1 MVLLIIVHPWSE
13 GVPGPG
19 EASAPRLTSRRWI
32 LDMDLLLKPSHHLLG
47 LLHQLEESCSQQLF
61 QQLEETCSQVVSGPG
76 FAPGRRGPTGD
87 RVGIASDAQERTPTK
102 PRQQQLQQQS
112 STDVDVALTDRFKD
126 QHDEWQNLRTKLP
139 NHYKFV
145 LKFHVNKKYICLPPL
160 SNFSTGTPVVQLF
173 FFFIGQHPA
182 PMTKVEQHHDS
193 SRNST
198 N

>member
-1 MVLLIIVHPWSE
+1 
-13 GVPGPG
+13 
-19 EASAPRLTSRRWI
+19 
-32 LDMDLLLKPSHHLLG
+32 MDLLLKPSHHLLG

-61 QQLEETCSQVVSGPG
+61 QQLEETCSTGPG
-76 FAPGRRGPTGD
+76 LRQAVGDRRGTEW
-87 RVGIASDAQERTPTK
+87 ASQAM
-102 PRQQQLQQQS
+102 PRKGPLPNLGSSS

-173 FFFIGQHPA
+173 FFIGQHPA